1 MGEPFGSK
9 EIILNEE
16 EGRVNRHG
24 RPPEP
29 QKLTLSCPLAGSA
42 GRGWHE
48 ETSTAPLSFSEGLPA
63 QGLGSTLQVYPPP
76 QLPSVS
82 QTRDPWDVPFAGLAL
97 TLNSKPFEPG
107 VGGGRSESHPLL

>member
-16 EGRVNRHG
+16 EGRVNRHR

-48 ETSTAPLSFSEGLPA
+48 EPSTAPLSFSEGLPA
-63 QGLGSTLQVYPPP
+63 QGLGSTLQVYPSP
-76 QLPSVS
+76 QLPSAAIC
-82 QTRDPWDVPFAGLAL
+82 VPDTGPLGCSLRWTGVNPELKAL
-97 TLNSKPFEPG
+97 
-107 VGGGRSESHPLL
+107 